1 MIHSPK
7 QTLTTNISPGKGKD
21 SHVYPLYMI
30 ACRQANI
37 FHVFYKLSQMLWV
50 HECKKK
56 YYQRQCLTEL
66 LPWSR
71 TNILSAFTSVNVL
84 WDLVGMISLS
94 HWNQRSAILIFC
106 ISVSHNLCMHTAH
119 GTKQAFLVKADNSHN
134 LWTQTLILES
144 NLTTCLLRKMNKTTY
159 VALYEQ
165 HYT

>member
-1 MIHSPK
+1 MGSYLPDHRHFSCAEKKMIHSPK

-71 TNILSAFTSVNVL
+71 TNILSAFTSVSVL

-106 ISVSHNLCMHTAH
+106 ISVSHKYLYAYCTWH
-119 GTKQAFLVKADNSHN
+119 
-134 LWTQTLILES
+134 
-144 NLTTCLLRKMNKTTY
+144 KTSFSG
-159 VALYEQ
+159 Q
-165 HYT
+165 GWQQP